1 MPKKIKVSK
10 LKEKRLKIQAESA
23 ELAESIKPVVIPV
36 EPVSKIEEPRLE
48 PPSPAPEPVV
58 EVEKDYIEKY
68 QYKNINGM
76 PIIGGVIT
84 NPDVGSK
91 AEVMKN
97 SLLKQP
103 RVSIFIPK
111 AEVEDPKVQLSVNL
125 NGYRLD
131 FPKNVYLEVPQQI
144 AEVIRESL
152 NQQASALLPF
162 QINRD
167 KANRE
172 ALS

>member
-1 MPKKIKVSK
+1 MSKKVKEPK
-10 LKEKRLKIQAESA
+10 LKEVEKE
-23 ELAESIKPVVIPV
+23 VVP
-36 EPVSKIEEPRLE
+36 EPVLEPKIESEARLE
-48 PPSPAPEPVV
+48 PPAEPVLAAEPV
-58 EVEKDYIEKY
+58 DPDYLRQY
-68 QYKNINGM
+68 QYKNVNGQ
-76 PIIGGVIT
+76 PLLGGKLSD
-84 NPDVGSK
+84 PDVGSK
-91 AEVMKN
+91 SAGMKKF
-97 SLLKQP
+97 LLNQS

-111 AEVEDPKVQLSVNL
+111 AETEDPKVQLSVNL

-167 KANRE
+167 QANRN

>member
-1 MPKKIKVSK
+1 MSKKVKEPKLSP
-10 LKEKRLKIQAESA
+10 A
-23 ELAESIKPVVIPV
+23 PVPV
-36 EPVSKIEEPRLE
+36 EEPKEEPKIESEARLE
-48 PPSPAPEPVV
+48 PPAEPVLAAEPV
-58 EVEKDYIEKY
+58 DPDYLRQY
-68 QYKNINGM
+68 QYKNVNGQ
-76 PIIGGVIT
+76 PLLGSKLSD
-84 NPDVGSK
+84 PDVGSK
-91 AEVMKN
+91 SAGMKKF
-97 SLLKQP
+97 LLSQP
-103 RVSIFIPK
+103 KVSIFVPK
-111 AEVEDPKVQLSVNL
+111 AETEDPKVQLSVNL

-167 KANRE
+167 QANRN